1 MKKVI
6 LITLAVLF
14 TLSAGLANAQDVQDD
29 AAEQKAPVA
38 SAEEKAAREKTEA
51 LAMQMLRQTASE
63 IQTLRTPENRISL
76 SAGLVEIMWAHDPD
90 GAREMF
96 RGLANSFVQLFSEYS
111 ANLNAASLAE
121 GPERYVGRMESARA
135 TSRMEK
141 ALAVR
146 ENLARAAAGMD
157 PILALEF
164 VKTSSMAVSGGAFS
178 DRLKD
183 SDSRLKVV
191 IAESY
196 GAADPKI
203 SKEVGDWL
211 VKDGLTEG
219 AIAHLK
225 QLRSKEGNQGAEYAA
240 EVFTAASKDLNR
252 AKPDYGAQASLL
264 SYAEEVF
271 SSDDQETKKSFV
283 SRGEVVFQAEAF
295 GRALLRQAEVGEDEA
310 SSYAAAIR
318 PFSETMA
325 DRVMKKFSDT
335 EETVSPE
342 TARLLKMLEESRAKD
357 EKRMAPSTPAAASED
372 EMAQMLGVGNEKDSE
387 SDDVLSKLNEMPEGE
402 ATDEVRQEMADKAR
416 AAAAD
421 LDLPVMKI
429 GVLTTVASQ
438 LKALGD
444 DARAMELVDEADGLV
459 TNQPRNYQD
468 FLEVWVLAGGMV
480 KVAPERSFTR
490 LEDAIFRINDV
501 INAGITIAEFIDVNS
516 DIVQDGELLVGAFAG
531 GVTSGLSSML
541 AQSDSVLLGLA
552 RADFERAKLLT
563 ERLDKPEI
571 RILAKTLL
579 LGVVLN
585 KDSGNKRTGMDFL
598 LGQ

>member
-1 MKKVI
+1 MLV
-6 LITLAVLF
+6 TLFV
-14 TLSAGLANAQDVQDD
+14 LSAGSAKAQEVQE
-29 AAEQKAPVA
+29 AAEEPQAKVET
-38 SAEEKAAREKTEA
+38 SEEKAAREKTEA

-90 GAREMF
+90 NAREMF

-111 ANLNAASLAE
+111 ASLNAAGVAE
-121 GPERYVGRMESARA
+121 GPERYKVRTESARA

-157 PILALEF
+157 PILALDF
-164 VKTSSMAVSGGAFS
+164 VKTSSMAVSGGAFA
-178 DRLKD
+178 DRLKEA
-183 SDSRLKVV
+183 DSRLFVV
-191 IAESY
+191 IVERF

-203 SKEVGDWL
+203 SREVGDWL

-219 AIAHLK
+219 AITHLK
-225 QLRSKEGNQGAEYAA
+225 QVRSKEGNQGAEYAA

-252 AKPDYGAQASLL
+252 AKPNYGAQASLL

-271 SSDDQETKKSFV
+271 SSDDQEAKKSFV
-283 SRGEVVFQAEAF
+283 SRGDVVFQAEAF
-295 GRALLRQAEVGEDEA
+295 GRALLRQAEVGEDAA
-310 SSYAAAIR
+310 SSYASAIR

-325 DRVMKKFSDT
+325 DRVMKKFSDA

-342 TARLLKMLEESRAKD
+342 TARLAKLLAEARAKD
-357 EKRMAPSTPAAASED
+357 MSKAVISTPGAGNADQMADAMGLGGDEDQEGENLLSEI
-372 EMAQMLGVGNEKDSE
+372 S
-387 SDDVLSKLNEMPEGE
+387 EMPKGE
-402 ATDEVRQEMADKAR
+402 ATEEARQAMADKAR
-416 AAAAD
+416 AAAAGV
-421 LDLPVMKI
+421 DLPAMKI
-429 GVLTTVASQ
+429 GVLTLVATQ
-438 LKALGD
+438 LKAMGD

-459 TNQPRNYQD
+459 TNQPRNYED
-468 FLEVWVLAGGMV
+468 FMEVWVLAGGMV

-516 DIVQDGELLVGAFAG
+516 DLVQDGELLVGAFAG
-531 GVTSGLSSML
+531 GMTSGLSRML
-541 AQSDSVLLGLA
+541 AQGDSVLLGLA
-552 RADFERAKLLT
+552 KADFERAKLLT
-563 ERLDKPEI
+563 ERFDKPEI

-585 KDSGNKRTGMDFL
+585 KDTGNKKNGMDFL
-598 LGQ
+598 FGQ